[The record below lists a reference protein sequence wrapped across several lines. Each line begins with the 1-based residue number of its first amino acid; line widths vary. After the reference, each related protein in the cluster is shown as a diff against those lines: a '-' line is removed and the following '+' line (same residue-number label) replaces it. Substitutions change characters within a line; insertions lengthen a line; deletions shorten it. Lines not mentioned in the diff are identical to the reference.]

1 MGRPVLTSQRRDW
14 LSREDYRSLALR
26 LNSTEF
32 TVRSAFQ
39 LLRARLRKSLAKAS
53 GTVVRKHS
61 LADPTPTPSSTEVLL
76 QSIAASRQHDQ
87 GLSQQLQ
94 LLVSPASQGGL
105 AQASFAPLLVALMT
119 SARTPAL
126 KATLA
131 EVAAASGGCPGAPQA
146 LAEAG
151 ALAAVAGWLVEA
163 ERDGHTTLLRKYL
176 ATARALP
183 VSSAAQAGVLARPLQ
198 KCRGYALAQDVGEQ
212 ATQLLVH
219 WSRALGPLG
228 HAVAGPPAAP
238 AAMLPLQPF
247 IGPPMS
253 RSGIQALA
261 TRLAQ
266 PALVTMRSAEDRLA
280 GVNERAAARPL
291 SVDELLKKK
300 RLAAQS
306 AGGLLGPG
314 YKRPRAGAA
323 TPALPAHLRQQQP
336 QPHAQPPTQ
345 IQWAPPPMVSVP
357 DCDYGVD
364 SHEVAI
370 QLARQADTPP
380 VCYLLASL
388 VPDDPAT
395 PLEVEAEARAAEGV
409 PVPFIPDL
417 PTDPE
422 DAERQRAKAGLLLQP
437 QPGWTWPPW
446 GGLAPPPAGS

>member
-1 MGRPVLTSQRRDW
+1 
-14 LSREDYRSLALR
+14 
-26 LNSTEF
+26 
-32 TVRSAFQ
+32 
-39 LLRARLRKSLAKAS
+39 
-53 GTVVRKHS
+53 
-61 LADPTPTPSSTEVLL
+61 
-76 QSIAASRQHDQ
+76 
-87 GLSQQLQ
+87 
-94 LLVSPASQGGL
+94 
-105 AQASFAPLLVALMT
+105 
-119 SARTPAL
+119 
-126 KATLA
+126 
-131 EVAAASGGCPGAPQA
+131 
-146 LAEAG
+146 
-151 ALAAVAGWLVEA
+151 
-163 ERDGHTTLLRKYL
+163 
-176 ATARALP
+176 
-183 VSSAAQAGVLARPLQ
+183 
-198 KCRGYALAQDVGEQ
+198 
-212 ATQLLVH
+212 
-219 WSRALGPLG
+219 
-228 HAVAGPPAAP
+228 
-238 AAMLPLQPF
+238 MLPLQPF